1 MVTTALCAPG
11 YAQTSPWRSRQGTG
25 PYQTLTFLTEM
36 NETGVVRLPN
46 VAIPALH
53 QSGSESPKCGLAVR
67 QGRGTVS
74 LPHGCQHGSNMR
86 HRSIQ
91 LIRNRMVNV
100 SCRGSPRRIDGRL

>member
-11 YAQTSPWRSRQGTG
+11 YAKTSPWRSRQGTG
-25 PYQTLTFLTEM
+25 LYQTLTFLTEM

-53 QSGSESPKCGLAVR
+53 QSGSESPKRGLTVR
-67 QGRGTVS
+67 QSRSTVS
-74 LPHGCQHGSNMR
+74 LPHCRQHGSNMR

-91 LIRNRMVNV
+91 LVRNRTVNV
-100 SCRGSPRRIDGRL
+100 S